1 MADPNAFSTVV
12 VPAAGL
18 GTRFLPV
25 TKSVPK
31 ELLPVLNI
39 PAIELVAAE
48 AAQAGAERLVIV
60 TAPGKESLARHF
72 QPNPQLE
79 DLLHACGK
87 DALAQLVRRAP
98 GLLSVETVVQ
108 ETPLG
113 LGHAVACAEPVLT
126 GADDAVAV
134 ILPDDILLPADTLTR
149 MAAVRQDHGGTVM
162 CAFTASRDRLGAY
175 GVFDLEDATDTDA
188 PRVRGMVEKPDPA
201 LAPSTFAC
209 AGRYLLDRSVFELL
223 KRVRPGARG
232 EIDLTDAV
240 VDAIAEGQPVHAIVH
255 SGTRHDI
262 GDPQGMLRA
271 AVDFALSDPA
281 ADPTL
286 RDWLGRRLALPV

>member
-1 MADPNAFSTVV
+1 MAVPNTFFTVV

-60 TAPGKESLARHF
+60 TAPGKESVARHF
-72 QPNPQLE
+72 RPNPQLE
-79 DLLHACGK
+79 DLLHARGK

-108 ETPLG
+108 ETPHG
-113 LGHAVACAEPVLT
+113 LGHAVACAEPALT
-126 GADDAVAV
+126 AADEAVAV
-134 ILPDDILLPADTLTR
+134 ILPDDILLPADPLTR
-149 MAAVRQDHGGTVM
+149 MAVVRQDYGGTVM
-162 CAFTASRDRLGAY
+162 CAFTAPRDRLGAY
-175 GVFDLEDATDTDA
+175 GVFDLEDATDTV

-262 GDPQGMLRA
+262 GDPWGMLRA

-286 RDWLGRRLALPV
+286 RDWLARRLTLSV